1 MIDETMAGE
10 TAYHCTA
17 TWHLARM
24 TRAAEM
30 IYSLACVIS
39 KTSHRFFCSAPN
51 LAQYI
56 GYERRQIYRGL
67 QELEDAGFLELES
80 RQTFQSSVYG
90 VILHKAWAQNH
101 PGRCATKQ
109 AFPWDGEGD
118 ELGRKMF
125 ALSGGRHRFLN
136 HEIQMLRKS
145 GLSEELILTEWQDF
159 IGSWKPLNRQDARYA
174 FSRFYDLLKVK
185 NGNPN
190 PLQTLVFRLYQM
202 SGYVFSGSYKAS
214 LSWIASHL
222 SEAEIVGRFNDH
234 LANTPE
240 TRRAVRAFCNECLVQ
255 TRDLR
260 LRVNEP
266 KSDACVVE
274 PA

>member
-1 MIDETMAGE
+1 MIEDTFDTE

-30 IYSLACVIS
+30 IYSLACVMS
-39 KTSHRFFCSAPN
+39 KTSHRFFCSASN

-67 QELEDAGFLELES
+67 QELEGAGFLELES

-90 VILHKAWAQNH
+90 VISHKAWAEKY

-109 AFPWDGEGD
+109 TFPWDGERA

-125 ALSGGRHRFLN
+125 ALSGGRHRFLS
-136 HEIQMLRKS
+136 HEIKILRKS
-145 GLSEELILTEWQDF
+145 GLSEEFILTEWQDF
-159 IGSWKPLNRQDARYA
+159 IGRWKPLNKQDARYA

-190 PLQTLVFRLYQM
+190 PLQTLVFRFYQM

-214 LSWIASHL
+214 LSWIAGNL
-222 SEAEIVGRFNDH
+222 SEAEIVDRFNDH
-234 LANTPE
+234 LANTSE
-240 TRRAVRAFCNECLVQ
+240 TRRAVRAFCNECLEQ
-255 TRDLR
+255 TRELR
-260 LRVNEP
+260 LRMNEP
-266 KSDACVVE
+266 KSDTCAVE